1 MNKRELDALIEEKL
15 KSPTFSQS
23 SVTTGFAAGSCV
35 TTGYLTP
42 YRTTLIEPV
51 PETRDMAKLVAET
64 RAKMKLEKAA
74 PAYVIPDVMNL
85 FGTPTT
91 YGQAPQDLILGSS
104 VSRIVGEAK
113 LVAQPAD
120 MKGSDEKKSSPT
132 ASPSPAADNKVA
144 IPERA
149 PGARLHSLA
158 KLLLTAEA
166 YRRYV
171 EPHLADVYLEYNNAL
186 AAGDIK
192 AANRVVW
199 RGYFEVVKPFA
210 YGLARSL
217 FRFWLQTRR

>member
-1 MNKRELDALIEEKL
+1 MNSRELEALIQEKL
-15 KSPTFSQS
+15 KTPTFSQS
-23 SVTTGFAAGSCV
+23 SVTNSCTTGSYV
-35 TTGYLTP
+35 TTGYLTAF
-42 YRTTLIEPV
+42 RTTLIEPV
-51 PETRDMAKLVAET
+51 PETHDMAKLVADT

-74 PAYVIPDVMNL
+74 PTYVMPDFINT

-91 YGQAPQDLILGSS
+91 YGNPSLDFKVELPGAQ
-104 VSRIVGEAK
+104 IVGEAK

-120 MKGSDEKKSSPT
+120 IQGSGKVKSAPT
-132 ASPSPAADNKVA
+132 STPTPMANKVA

-149 PGARLHSLA
+149 PGAKLHSLA
-158 KLLLTAEA
+158 KFLLTAEA

-186 AAGDIK
+186 AAGDLK

-210 YGLARSL
+210 YGIARSL